1 MRPKNLLS
9 VLWLICLTVL
19 LCLCTDAQ
27 AADFEL
33 TPVLGY
39 RTTSLE
45 VSTGIGCIAVVG
57 APCPDR
63 AEADDD
69 LTLGLILGAQISP
82 AWYFEVLLNRRE
94 APLGMDPIICPEC
107 NTVEL
112 TLDDL
117 ETTTLQIG
125 VQRRWQT
132 AKIQPFVALGL
143 GISQWT
149 TRSLSFFE
157 VDIDDEQ
164 PSASLAGGLMAPLND
179 LLALRVEA
187 RAYWFDLPDDAFL
200 FDQDTT
206 ETELSAGL
214 AFRW

>member
-1 MRPKNLLS
+1 MRTKNLLS
-9 VLWLICLTVL
+9 VLWLICLTIL

-27 AADFEL
+27 AAEFEL
-33 TPVLGY
+33 TPMLGY
-39 RTTSLE
+39 RATSLE
-45 VSTGIGCIAVVG
+45 VSTGIACIEVAG

-69 LTLGLILGAQISP
+69 LTLGLIFDVRLSGA
-82 AWYFEVLLNRRE
+82 WFFEILLNRRE
-94 APLGMDPIICPEC
+94 TPLGVDPILCPEC
-107 NTVEL
+107 NTVDLALE
-112 TLDDL
+112 DL
-117 ETTTLQIG
+117 ETTTLHIG
-125 VQRRWQT
+125 VQRRWQA
-132 AKIQPFVALGL
+132 AKVQPFVALGL
-143 GISQWT
+143 GMSRWT

-164 PSASLAGGLMAPLND
+164 PSASLAGGLAIPFTD
-179 LLALRVEA
+179 LLALRLEA

-206 ETELSAGL
+206 ETELAAGL